1 MYYFYLF
8 FFFFF
13 FLFFL
18 IILLF
23 QPRYTYREIIP
34 GLGSVNYGIKVS
46 SLTSASEIDSVVF
59 KDLTISDGEGGSP
72 EADTNSA
79 IDFGGSGESITTV
92 GFVPQYLDSKK
103 PLNGYFKLFINYNKG
118 EKVNLLFRV
127 VDENDGQYSPTTTT
141 KLSQYNIGWGSL
153 QIEDKSSEKD
163 TLYSVIV
170 PFKTYSLIDKNTSI
184 HKLNVQ
190 IGLLSS
196 GTVISHE
203 LQLYSASVYYYYY

>member
-13 FLFFL
+13 FFFLL

-23 QPRYTYREIIP
+23 QPQYTYREIIP
-34 GLGSVNYGIKVS
+34 GLGSVNYGIKLS
-46 SLTSASEIDSVVF
+46 SLTSASEIESVVF
-59 KDLTISDGEGGSP
+59 QDLIISDGEGGSP
-72 EADTNSA
+72 GADTHSA
-79 IDFGGSGESITTV
+79 IDFGGSGDSTTAV
-92 GFVPQYLDSKK
+92 GFIPQYLDSKK
-103 PLNGYFKLFINYNKG
+103 PLNGYFKLFINYNKLD
-118 EKVNLLFRV
+118 KVNLLFRV
-127 VDENDGQYSPTTTT
+127 VDENDGQYSSAAT

-153 QIEDKSSEKD
+153 RIEDKSTGKD

-170 PFKTYSLIDKNTSI
+170 PFKTYSLIDENTSI

-196 GTVISHE
+196 GTVNSHE
-203 LQLYSASVYYYYY
+203 LQLYSASVYYY